1 MAELSISP
9 AEIRSA
15 LNEFVSSY
23 RATDVAGEEVG
34 QVVFAADGIA
44 TWRGW
49 PAPWPTSCCLSK
61 TAP

>member
-23 RATDVAGEEVG
+23 RATDVAGEEV
-34 QVVFAADGIA
+34 
-44 TWRGW
+44 
-49 PAPWPTSCCLSK
+49 LSLIHI
-61 TAP
+61 